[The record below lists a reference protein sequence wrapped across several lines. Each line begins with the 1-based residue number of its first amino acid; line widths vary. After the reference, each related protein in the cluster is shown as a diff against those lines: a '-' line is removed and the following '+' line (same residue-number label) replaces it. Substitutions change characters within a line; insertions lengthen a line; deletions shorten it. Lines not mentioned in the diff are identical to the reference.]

1 LGFSPLP
8 FGQSLATAGELIYNP
23 IAQKVD
29 NTGILADCIH
39 SLK

>member
-1 LGFSPLP
+1 MMIEVDESDQG
-8 FGQSLATAGELIYNP
+8 TEAGELIYNP
-23 IAQKVD
+23 IAQKAD